1 MLDFFFFFQKREM
14 IIEFD
19 STHEGNKLGK
29 LNYPFSSLSSVMVLV
44 LTLEA
49 FFAPFESATILLM
62 GKIYN

>member
-1 MLDFFFFFQKREM
+1 M